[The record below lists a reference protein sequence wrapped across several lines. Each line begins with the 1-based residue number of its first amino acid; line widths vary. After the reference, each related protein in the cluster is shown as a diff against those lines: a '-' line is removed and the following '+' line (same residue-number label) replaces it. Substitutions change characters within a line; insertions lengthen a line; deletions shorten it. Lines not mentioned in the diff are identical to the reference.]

1 MDIQILGVAVGL
13 CATIFG
19 IGWKISTCMN
29 DIRNSVT
36 RIEAL
41 LQATSQRLDRVEAEI
56 KAIDNRLREH
66 ETNER

>member
-1 MDIQILGVAVGL
+1 MDISILATAVGL
-13 CATIFG
+13 VATIFG
-19 IGWKISTCMN
+19 IGWKISSCMN

-56 KAIDNRLREH
+56 KVIDNRLREH
-66 ETNER
+66 EKETK

>member
-1 MDIQILGVAVGL
+1 MDVSILATAVGL
-13 CATIFG
+13 VATIFG
-19 IGWKISTCMN
+19 IGWKISSCMN

-56 KAIDNRLREH
+56 KVIDNRLREH
-66 ETNER
+66 EKETK

>member
-1 MDIQILGVAVGL
+1 
-13 CATIFG
+13 
-19 IGWKISTCMN
+19 MN

-56 KAIDNRLREH
+56 KVIDNRLREH
-66 ETNER
+66 EKETK